1 MNKFKLLMIMM
12 AIPFSILAH
21 FDDKT
26 IDQILSK
33 DYVIPV
39 KEVNSFVD
47 SKGKIVKR
55 EYEVLLINMQN
66 EQIAECSYSIYLQK
80 VQHEKSCFGIEHKN
94 KDEEFQKVC
103 EIGLICINKKYTNQR
118 IGTALMNHIIDHA
131 RKEKCEKISLD
142 SVFTAISFYEKL
154 GFDRISQGSYS
165 FTKKMEKDL

>member
-1 MNKFKLLMIMM
+1 MKMFKFLMILI
-12 AIPFSILAH
+12 AIPLCSLAH
-21 FDDKT
+21 FDDET
-26 IDQILSK
+26 VDQISSK

-66 EQIAECSYSIYLQK
+66 EQIAECFYSIYLQK
-80 VQHEKSCFGIEHKN
+80 VQHEKSCFGIEHEN
-94 KDEEFQKVC
+94 KDEEFQKIC
-103 EIGLICINKKYTNQR
+103 EIRLICINKKYTNQK

-131 RKEKCEKISLD
+131 RKEKCEKVSLD
-142 SVFTAISFYEKL
+142 SEFSAISFYEKL
-154 GFDRISQGSYS
+154 GFDKSSQGYCQ